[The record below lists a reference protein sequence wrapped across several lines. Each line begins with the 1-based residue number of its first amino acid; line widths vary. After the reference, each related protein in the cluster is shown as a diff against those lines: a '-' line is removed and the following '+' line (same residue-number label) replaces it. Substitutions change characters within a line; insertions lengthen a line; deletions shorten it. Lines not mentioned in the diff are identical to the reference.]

1 MKHAWALA
9 LVALLTAACGD
20 DGAQGDG
27 LAAPGPATENPATDT
42 AFPVTVGS
50 GELAVEI
57 QEPPERIVS
66 LSPTATEMLF
76 AIGAGELVVAA
87 DEYSTYPEDAPTTD
101 LSGFTP
107 NIEAIAAYDPDLVVA
122 HTDPGD
128 LASSLAEIGVPTL
141 MHPAAATLDDTY
153 TQIEQLGA
161 ATGHVGEAAA
171 VVAQMQADVDALVA
185 SLPPR
190 DEPLTYYHEL
200 DVTFFSVSSD
210 TFIGQLY
217 GLLGMQSI
225 ADEAGDESGGYP
237 QLSPEFI
244 IEADPDVILLA
255 DAVCCGVDPTEV
267 ANRPGWEQLSAVQAE
282 RIISLDE
289 DVASRWGPRVVEF
302 LETLAADLVAMEL
315 LELEA
320 AQ

>member
-20 DGAQGDG
+20 DGAEGDG
-27 LAAPGPATENPATDT
+27 LAAPGPATDPATDT

-50 GELAVEI
+50 GEFAVEI
-57 QEPPERIVS
+57 EEPPERIVS

-76 AIGAGELVVAA
+76 AIGAGESVVAA

-153 TQIEQLGA
+153 TQIEQVGA

-171 VVAQMQADVDALVA
+171 VVAQMQADIDALVA

-302 LETLAADLVAMEL
+302 LETLAADLAALEL